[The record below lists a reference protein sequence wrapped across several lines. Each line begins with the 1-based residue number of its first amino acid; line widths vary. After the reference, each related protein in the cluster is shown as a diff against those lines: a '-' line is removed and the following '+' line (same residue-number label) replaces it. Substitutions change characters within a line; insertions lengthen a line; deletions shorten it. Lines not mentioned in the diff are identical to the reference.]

1 MNLNSQLLI
10 INNKLS
16 KNSQN
21 KYLIINIKLKPI
33 VLKCSLMDPTYIIV
47 QRGYDSNYLKLQN
60 DTF

>member
-47 QRGYDSNYLKLQN
+47 QRRYDSNYLKLQN